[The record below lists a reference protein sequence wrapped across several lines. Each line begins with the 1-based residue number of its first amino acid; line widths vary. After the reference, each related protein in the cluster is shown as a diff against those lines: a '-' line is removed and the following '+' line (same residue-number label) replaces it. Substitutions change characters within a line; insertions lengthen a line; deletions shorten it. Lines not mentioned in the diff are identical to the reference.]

1 MFFKRM
7 NSLWRKIQ
15 KFFFEFDSDDDAHF
29 HKNFF
34 DKEYYPIY
42 FAFVVYAIIYI
53 IQYVL
58 FGFLWK
64 RIIFAV
70 VVGAIIAII
79 VLITR
84 KNPKLAQIWFTMF
97 FIIASIL
104 LDHLVI
110 FDLKCNEMI
119 FLGIY
124 ISILYYNMIKGMNNI
139 LSNFAFSF
147 MLMYLS
153 IVLLMNIEDL
163 TTFFGNITI
172 CILQAYMSHTDR
184 KHKLFLFEKQTNEKK
199 MLWHIFNKVFPGI
212 TIMLKKKNNHF
223 NLEPFQIANLQDFVT
238 VEFINDK
245 GIHLYGLENDSNKI
259 EDFLNKIIMINEKE
273 SIDNIQNIG
282 TKKNKKLLSVLFK
295 FIFNKPKAFEN
306 TKLSIY
312 EKNNKKM
319 KIFLT
324 DFEWNNEK
332 LIFLYIDDDN
342 LEDQIKKL
350 REDDIK
356 KNELLASV
364 THDLRSPLNGILAF
378 IKNAKFSESKEEQEK
393 FLSFAEINGNLLM
406 SLINDILDYSSFI
419 NNKFNLIKESF
430 CLNSM
435 LNEVINLM
443 SVQATAKNIKLKV
456 ETLIKDIEFFSDSRR
471 IKQILINLIGNSI
484 KFTINGYIK
493 LLIRPTKFLNIVKLT
508 IIDTGIGIKKHSL
521 EKLCQPFA
529 TFDNDGINKYGIG
542 LGLNICKKFVSLLGP
557 KDFLK
562 ILSEEGKGT
571 KISFFL
577 YVDLRKTGDFRL
589 STENPR
595 KKIKLS
601 SSSDL
606 EMKSNIHLML
616 TNFSPKM
623 KTSSALAPKRGRKK
637 FDLTRNFENVPFLI
651 KSDESI
657 KLNKKTK
664 NQSEESQL
672 NNNQNCKKMTRM
684 NDRINELT
692 FSSFNSISNESDM
705 SEMINSSLNYA
716 IKRYENNMDNAMI
729 FSENNIN
736 LQVQKM
742 SMKEIKTL
750 DQNNSENTLRI
761 LIADDNPFNSFVLS
775 SFFQRFKKAKI
786 KYDTASNGLECI
798 KKFQENNATPNSNN
812 FDLIFLDCLMPV
824 KSGYDAAFEIKELIR
839 EKKFHPV
846 IIIGVSGLSGVDEE
860 TKCIRSGMDRFLS
873 KPVSEDECFSVIQSF
888 LENYHDL

>member
-1 MFFKRM
+1 MKSF
-7 NSLWRKIQ
+7 LRKI
-15 KFFFEFDSDDDAHF
+15 KNFFIEFDSDEDGHF
-29 HKNFF
+29 HKKFF

-70 VVGAIIAII
+70 VVGVIIAII
-79 VLITR
+79 IILTR
-84 KNPKLAQIWFTMF
+84 KKPKYAQIWFTIF
-97 FIIASIL
+97 FIIGSFL
-104 LDHLVI
+104 LDKLVI

-124 ISILYYNMIKGMNNI
+124 ICILYYNMIKGINNI
-139 LSNFAFSF
+139 LSNLAFSF

-153 IVLLMNIEDL
+153 IILLMNLEDL

-172 CILQAYMSHTDR
+172 CVLQAYMSHTDR
-184 KHKLFLFEKQTNEKK
+184 KHKLFLFEKQNNEKK
-199 MLWHIFNKVFPGI
+199 MLWHIFNKIFPGI
-212 TIMLKKKNNHF
+212 TIMFKKKKNISNLSF
-223 NLEPFQIANLQDFVT
+223 CQISNLEDLAT
-238 VEFINDK
+238 VEFVNDK
-245 GIHLYGLENDSNKI
+245 GKHLYGLENDNDKI
-259 EDFLNKIIMINEKE
+259 EEFLNKIYVMNEEE
-273 SIDNIQNIG
+273 SSENIQNINKNPIL
-282 TKKNKKLLSVLFK
+282 KKNKKLLKVFFK
-295 FIFNKPKAFEN
+295 FIFNKPETFEK
-306 TKLSIY
+306 TKLGIY
-312 EKNNKKM
+312 EKNNQKM

-332 LIFLYIDDDN
+332 LIFLYFDDDN

-378 IKNAKFSESKEEQEK
+378 IKNAKFSENKEEKEK
-393 FLSFAEINGNLLM
+393 FLGFAEINGNLLM

-419 NNKFNLIKESF
+419 NDKFNLIKESF

-456 ETLIKDIEFFSDSRR
+456 EALTKDINFFSDSRR

-493 LLIRPTKFLNIVKLT
+493 LLVRPTKFLNIVKFTVL
-508 IIDTGIGIKKHSL
+508 DTGIGIKKQSL

-562 ILSEEGKGT
+562 ILSQEGKGT

-577 YVDLRKTGDFRL
+577 YVDMRKKGDFRL
-589 STENPR
+589 STLTPK

-601 SSSDL
+601 RSSDL
-606 EMKSNIHLML
+606 EIKSNIKLML
-616 TNFSPKM
+616 CNFSPKM
-623 KTSSALAPKRGRKK
+623 KTSSALVPKKQKKK
-637 FDLTRNFENVPFLI
+637 FDHNPFIEKLPLLI
-651 KSDESI
+651 KSNESI
-657 KLNKKTK
+657 KNTINHSEEAIQLSIDKNCQKNKK
-664 NQSEESQL
+664 
-672 NNNQNCKKMTRM
+672 
-684 NDRINELT
+684 INELT
-692 FSSFNSISNESDM
+692 FSSFGSLSFESDM
-705 SEMINSSLNYA
+705 NEMVNSSLNHIIRKY
-716 IKRYENNMDNAMI
+716 D
-729 FSENNIN
+729 NNIDNSFILPSEENIKKTQSLN
-736 LQVQKM
+736 LM
-742 SMKEIKTL
+742 EEIKIIDKKNCEMTL
-750 DQNNSENTLRI
+750 KI

-775 SFFQRFKKAKI
+775 GFFQRFQKAKI
-786 KYDTASNGLECI
+786 KYDTACNGLECI
-798 KKFQENNATPNSNN
+798 TKFQQNNAAPNINS

-824 KSGYDAAFEIKELIR
+824 KTGYDAAYEIKEMIKN
-839 EKKFHPV
+839 KKFHPV
-846 IIIGVSGLSGVDEE
+846 IIVGVSGLSGIDEE
-860 TKCIRSGMDRFLS
+860 VKCIRSGMDKFLS
-873 KPVSEDECFSVIQSF
+873 KPVSEEQCFSIIDSF
-888 LENYHDL
+888 IENHKNLSN